1 VDHLGELGG
10 GESTNRKAHEVMA
23 LGRNPAEIGS
33 SLQRFEAESITNR
46 NNFLTKRFLD
56 SRKLGQRELS
66 VPFSNL

>member
-1 VDHLGELGG
+1 
-10 GESTNRKAHEVMA
+10 MA